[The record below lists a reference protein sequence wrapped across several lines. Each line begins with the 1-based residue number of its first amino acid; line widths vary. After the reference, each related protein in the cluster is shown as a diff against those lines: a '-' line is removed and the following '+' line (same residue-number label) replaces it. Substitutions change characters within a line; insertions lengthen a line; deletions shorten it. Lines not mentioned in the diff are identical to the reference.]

1 MFQLGGPS
9 GSLRSIEGQGELAPK
24 CYYVPGA
31 RIHAKNQ
38 ASIVC
43 DTHVHIP
50 KHGPRRA
57 DHTCSSYSPRHA
69 SALIS
74 GDLVTEIKQ
83 LAESEGKQFAND
95 HGGSSQSARSKAAVQ
110 ASEWNS
116 LLISAR
122 ASRGPQWDVGLQ
134 QYLVDKDSSLYFD
147 PTPLAA
153 ANDSGSPTGEGPD
166 GMDLTSGGPN
176 MGNSETGTPITPK
189 TGEDGSAPPLR
200 EEEHGEEA
208 GDTD

>member
-1 MFQLGGPS
+1 MA
-9 GSLRSIEGQGELAPK
+9 RGQPTTP
-24 CYYVPGA
+24 V
-31 RIHAKNQ
+31 
-38 ASIVC
+38 VV
-43 DTHVHIP
+43 TV
-50 KHGPRRA
+50 
-57 DHTCSSYSPRHA
+57 PRHA

-189 TGEDGSAPPLR
+189 TGEDGSAPPFER
-200 EEEHGEEA
+200 RRTRG
-208 GDTD
+208 GGGGY